1 LPRRTLLS
9 FRAVVVA
16 LAVLFAWSGAARP
29 VGAASPGSYIVVFK
43 QDVAN
48 VDSVANEQGKQQ
60 GFRPDFVYG
69 HALKGYAAKLS
80 AGALARIKLDP
91 RVDYVEPDGI
101 VSIDAAQAGPPWGLD
116 RIDQRNLPLGAD
128 YSYTSTG
135 NGVTAYVIDTGI
147 RKTHVEFEGRASD
160 GFDAIDGGPAD
171 DCNGHGTHVAG
182 TSGGKTYGVAK
193 GVTLKAVRVLDCQG
207 SGTWSQV
214 IAGLDWVEGDHVAGR
229 LAVANMS
236 LNGSANPAADAAVAS
251 AIADGIVFGVAAGN
265 SSANACNYTPARVKR
280 ALTVA
285 ASDLNDRFANFSNRG
300 SCVDI
305 IGPGVNVL
313 SAWNT
318 SDTAGNTISGTSMA
332 TPHIVG
338 IAARAWASDPTATAS
353 MIARRVKP
361 QATPGVITSVPP
373 NTGNKL
379 GDWSPAS

>member
-1 LPRRTLLS
+1 LSRRTLLS
-9 FRAVVVA
+9 FLAVVVA
-16 LAVLFAWSGAARP
+16 LAVWFASSGAARP
-29 VGAASPGSYIVVFK
+29 LGAASPGSYIVVFK

-48 VDSVANEQGKQQ
+48 VDSVVNEQSKQH
-60 GFRPDFVYG
+60 GFRPDFVYTR
-69 HALKGYAAKLS
+69 ALKGYAAKLS
-80 AGALARIKLDP
+80 PGALARIKADP
-91 RVDYVEPDGI
+91 RVEYVEPDG
-101 VSIDAAQAGPPWGLD
+101 VVNIDTVQPTPPWGLD

-135 NGVTAYVIDTGI
+135 SGVTAYVIDTGI

-182 TSGGKTYGVAK
+182 TIGGRTYGVAK
-193 GVTLKAVRVLDCQG
+193 GATLKAVRVLDCQG

-214 IAGLDWVEGDHVAGR
+214 IAGLDWVESDHVAGR

-236 LNGSANPAADAAVAS
+236 LGGSANPAADAAVAS

-265 SSANACNYTPARVKR
+265 SSANACNYTPARVKS

-285 ASDLNDRFANFSNRG
+285 ASDLNDRFASFSNRG

-305 IGPGVNVL
+305 IAPGVNVL

-318 SDTAGNTISGTSMA
+318 SDVAVNTISGTSMA

-338 IAARAWASDPTATAS
+338 IAARAWASDPTAAAS
-353 MIARRVKP
+353 IIARRVKR
-361 QATPGVITSVPP
+361 QATLGVVTSVPA
-373 NTGNKL
+373 NTVNKV
-379 GDWSPAS
+379 GYWSPAR